1 MQAQMKVERSSET
14 SDAICAPAN
23 LPSLNP
29 EPEPARAISFWR
41 AFLTHGLSPHNGPH
55 LAAGRFRDALF
66 ASLLAGAILIAVG
79 GLAAIHLWTSFPLT
93 PRGVRSALAIALL
106 WTMDVSQQSGPWS
119 HVVTLAFLLSPL
131 SISLSAILLGLF
143 AAPIAAAGDNLR
155 STIRRS
161 INDALW
167 TVVALTPLS
176 LLIVTMIVAQQWAY
190 AARTRNTVLTFFQ
203 LAFHNR
209 SIAIVSAVAGVVLL
223 VRAIRS
229 GTGRYVGPAIG
240 PGFEPRQTHCE
251 DCGYL
256 LGGLPL
262 TSNCPE
268 CGLAVTESLPGGRRA
283 SLTHALSRLSFFRPF
298 AYLDVW
304 SRLWRQHASV
314 LRVPMTSFPTASRFW
329 WIGYAYAM
337 LIVVSVF
344 TPLWYHAEVN
354 RDRSAVAVVSLLLWA
369 VTAWPFVQY
378 LMEIIMC
385 VVGRVMFDIRDIRIS
400 AAATRFAAVGAGPLL
415 PLILL
420 QTICMFVPPFRGTM
434 LSFCGVRFEVIGVP
448 STILGV
454 IAALVIVRWIRRCVD
469 GLKSAAIAN
478 S

>member
-1 MQAQMKVERSSET
+1 MLAQAKAMRSSGAP
-14 SDAICAPAN
+14 DALSAPAD
-23 LPSLNP
+23 LPPLNP
-29 EPEPARAISFWR
+29 MPEPARVISFRR

-66 ASLLAGAILIAVG
+66 ASLLASAILIIVG

-93 PRGVRSALAIALL
+93 PRGVRTAIAKLL
-106 WTMDVSQQSGPWS
+106 LGPMEVSLQSGSWS
-119 HVVTLAFLLSPL
+119 HVVTLGFLLSPL
-131 SISLSAILLGLF
+131 SISLSAALLGLI

-155 STIRRS
+155 SMIRRS

-176 LLIVTMIVAQQWAY
+176 LLIVAMIVAQQWAY
-190 AARTRNTVLTFFQ
+190 DDKTRNTELTFFQ
-203 LAFHNR
+203 LAFHDMN
-209 SIAIVSAVAGVVLL
+209 IAIVSAVAGVVLL
-223 VRAIRS
+223 IRAIRS

-240 PGFEPRQTHCE
+240 PGFETRPTHCE

-283 SLTHALSRLSFFRPF
+283 MMTPALARLSFFRPF
-298 AYLDVW
+298 NYLDVW
-304 SRLWRQHASV
+304 SRLWRQHESV
-314 LRVPMTSFPTASRFW
+314 RRVPMTSFRTASRFW
-329 WIGYAYAM
+329 WIGYAYTM

-344 TPLWYHAEVN
+344 APLWYHAEAH

-378 LMEIIMC
+378 LMEIVMG
-385 VVGRVMFDIRDIRIS
+385 VVGRIMFDIRDIRIS
-400 AAATRFAAVGAGPLL
+400 AAATRYAAVGAGPLL

-420 QTICMFVPPFRGTM
+420 QAACMFVPPFRGTM
-434 LSFCGVRFEVIGVP
+434 ISFYGVRFEVIGVP
-448 STILGV
+448 SMILGV